1 MKATK
6 ENLKKLKVYATITNT
21 LKDYVYLREDDKGK
35 YIEYAF
41 IEGAPHDNR
50 CLSWYDSYQEKAYIR
65 NGWVDNL
72 SEEEKRKHLDIIK
85 KKRDER
91 VGQIFELSSFTCG
104 CEEYPEESLNESMR
118 TWKEFHSDEP
128 FVPENHICKVG
139 CPAPICLKDNA
150 KNWTYEEPVKC
161 GCWYLCEIDMPTHV
175 SISIDTAIKLFEQI
189 LKENKNG

>member
-41 IEGAPHDNR
+41 IEGVPHDNR

-72 SEEEKRKHLDIIK
+72 SEEEKRKHLDNIK
-85 KKRDER
+85 KQRDEH
-91 VGQIFELSSFTCG
+91 VGQIFKLSSFTCG
-104 CEEYPEESLNESMR
+104 FEEYPEESLNESMR
-118 TWKEFHSDEP
+118 RWKEFYSDEP

-139 CPAPICLKDNA
+139 CPAPKCLKSHA

-161 GCWYLCEIDMPTHV
+161 GCWYLREIDMPTHV
-175 SISIDTAIKLFEQI
+175 SIPFNTAIKLFEQI
-189 LKENKNG
+189 LEENKNG